1 MPLIVA
7 AFFSYWVFVRH
18 ELMVLD
24 IVIYIASMVG
34 AVHLAN
40 RWRTCSFV
48 QRLWPLWIVLIV
60 LAIIA
65 IGVLTYH
72 APNWI
77 IFADLG

>member
-1 MPLIVA
+1 MPLIVL

-18 ELMVLD
+18 ELMMLD
-24 IVIYIASMVG
+24 IVIYIASMIG
-34 AVHLAN
+34 AIHLAK
-40 RWRTCSFV
+40 RWRTCAVV

-60 LAIIA
+60 LAIIT
-65 IGVLTYH
+65 IGILTYH

>member
-1 MPLIVA
+1 
-7 AFFSYWVFVRH
+7 
-18 ELMVLD
+18 
-24 IVIYIASMVG
+24 
-34 AVHLAN
+34 
-40 RWRTCSFV
+40 V